1 MSLTEQLKDDLKNAM
16 RAGDVG
22 RRAVL
27 RYLLSEIHN
36 QEIARQRELKDEDLF
51 DLLSKQA
58 QQRRDS
64 IEAFTNGKREDLV
77 AKEEV
82 ELEIIIAYL
91 PKQLSDDEIDEL
103 VLAAI
108 SESGA
113 SGTQDI
119 GKVMSLLMP
128 RVKGIAQGSVVSAMV
143 SEKLRSQ
150 GN

>member
-16 RAGDVG
+16 RAGDVS